1 MPYVKTD
8 DSVSLYYKVKG
19 KGRPIVFIHP
29 PVIGHKV
36 FKHQEQLADRYQ
48 TIFYD
53 LRGHGQSTAG
63 DIPLSIPLLSKDLKK
78 LLDEIGI
85 EKAVIC
91 AFSNGGT
98 IAQEFALQYPERTE
112 ALILSGGYSEVNS
125 FFLKSTIKLGMMF
138 SKRNQVPLI
147 AKVQAKTHKVTKE
160 DEEDFYLYAS
170 KANPQR
176 VYEFCEAGLSYS
188 ATERLHKLTMPVLLV
203 YGSNEKTMHHYRKPF
218 QAAAA
223 QVKVNYIKGAFHE
236 VPPRHFSEFNEAIHR
251 FLNQKGTLSQTEELI
266 LT

>member
-1 MPYVKTD
+1 MLHVKID
-8 DSVSLYYKVKG
+8 DSVSLYYHVKG
-19 KGRPIVFIHP
+19 KGKPIVFIHP

-36 FKHQEQLADRYQ
+36 FKHQEELADRYQ

-63 DIPLSIPLLSKDLKK
+63 NARLSIPLLTEDLKK

-85 EKAVIC
+85 SKAVVC

-98 IAQEFALQYPERTE
+98 VAQDFALQYPERTE

-125 FFLKSTIKLGMMF
+125 FSLKSTIKLGMTF
-138 SKRNQVPLI
+138 AKLNQIPLI
-147 AKVQAKTHKVTKE
+147 AKVLAKTHKVTKE
-160 DEEDFYLYAS
+160 DEEEFFQYAC

-176 VYEFCEAGLSYS
+176 VYEFCKAGLSYS
-188 ATERLHKLTMPVLLV
+188 STERLHQLKIPVLLV

-218 QAAAA
+218 QEASAY
-223 QVKVNYIKGAFHE
+223 VKVNYIKGAFHE
-236 VPPRHFSEFNEAIHR
+236 VPPRHFREFNEAIHR
-251 FLNQKGTLSQTEELI
+251 FLQQAGTSDPTEELI

>member
-1 MPYVKTD
+1 MPHLKID
-8 DSVSLYYKVKG
+8 NSVSLYYLVKG
-19 KGRPIVFIHP
+19 KGKPIVFIHP

-36 FKHQEQLADRYQ
+36 FKHQEELADRYQ

-63 DIPLSIPLLSKDLKK
+63 STRLSIPLLAEDLKK

-85 EKAVIC
+85 TKAVIC

-98 IAQEFALQYPERTE
+98 IAQEFALRYPERTE

-125 FFLKSTIKLGMMF
+125 FFLTSTIKLGMTLA
-138 SKRNQVPLI
+138 KRHHIPLI
-147 AKVQAKTHKVTKE
+147 AKVQAKTLKVTKE
-160 DEEDFYLYAS
+160 DEVEFFQYACKS
-170 KANPQR
+170 NPER

-188 ATERLHKLTMPVLLV
+188 STERLHLLKMPVLLV

-218 QAAAA
+218 QEAALH
-223 QVKVNYIKGAFHE
+223 VKVNYIKGAFHE
-236 VPPRHFSEFNEAIHR
+236 VPPRHFREFNEAIHR
-251 FLNQKGTLSQTEELI
+251 FLQKAGTSDSTEELI

>member
-1 MPYVKTD
+1 MPHMEID
-8 DSVSLYYKVKG
+8 ESVSLYYQVKG
-19 KGRPIVFIHP
+19 KGTPIVFIHP

-36 FKHQEQLADRYQ
+36 FKHQEKLADHYQ
-48 TIFYD
+48 TVFYD
-53 LRGHGQSTAG
+53 LRGHGKSTAG
-63 DIPLSIPLLSKDLKK
+63 NVPLSIPLLTQDLKK

-85 EKAVIC
+85 SKAVIC

-98 IAQEFALQYPERTE
+98 IAQEFALQYPEQTE

-125 FFLKSTIKLGMMF
+125 FFLKSTIKLGMTF
-138 SKRNQVPLI
+138 AKLNQIPLI

-160 DEEDFYLYAS
+160 DEEEFFQYAC

-188 ATERLHKLTMPVLLV
+188 STERLHQLKMPVLLI

-218 QAAAA
+218 QEAAAH
-223 QVKVNYIKGAFHE
+223 VKVNYIKGAFHE
-236 VPPRHFSEFNEAIHR
+236 VPPRHFSEFNEAVLR
-251 FLNQKGTLSQTEELI
+251 FLQQAGTFEPTEELI